1 MKQLKTVEIS
11 PFHFSETTM
20 RKYIISRS
28 DEDEIN
34 IELPAYAPP
43 CQYFASQDSLFAIL
57 DIQYMRKWITSK
69 DHPKKKKNIIN
80 WGIAN
85 NVDLILV
92 SQLVDHDGNDIDDTI
107 IEELPL
113 YCHNNL
119 ILVKTDRKI
128 SEETLEAI
136 DDDSSC
142 EISYKYDSSIDEW
155 NPQQIWVSK
164 DNLKKITDLLEIE
177 RNQYTIDF
185 NTPDPNN
192 EPFETAIRVT
202 EEQAEK
208 AAELLNDHNMLI
220 EFQKPDNIIIDLKD
234 LPNALILLKENNIL
248 FFDLDY

>member
-28 DEDEIN
+28 DENEIN

-69 DHPKKKKNIIN
+69 DHPEDLKNIIN

-177 RNQYTIDF
+177 RNRYTIDF

-220 EFQKPDNIIIDLKD
+220 EFQKPDNIIIDSKD
-234 LPNALILLKENNIL
+234 LPNALILLQENNIL

>member
-28 DEDEIN
+28 DENEIN

-69 DHPKKKKNIIN
+69 DHPEDLKNIIN

-220 EFQKPDNIIIDLKD
+220 EFQKPNNIIIDSKD
-234 LPNALILLKENNIL
+234 LPNALILLQENNIL

>member
-11 PFHFSETTM
+11 PIHFSETTM

-28 DEDEIN
+28 DENEIN

-69 DHPKKKKNIIN
+69 DHPEDLKNIIN

>member
-69 DHPKKKKNIIN
+69 NHPEDLKNIIN

-220 EFQKPDNIIIDLKD
+220 EFQKPDNIIIDSKD
-234 LPNALILLKENNIL
+234 LPNALILLRENNIL
-248 FFDLDY
+248 FFVLDY

>member
-69 DHPKKKKNIIN
+69 DHPEDLKNIIN

-142 EISYKYDSSIDEW
+142 EISYKYDSSINEW

-220 EFQKPDNIIIDLKD
+220 EFQKPNNIIIDSKD
-234 LPNALILLKENNIL
+234 LPNALILLQENNIL
-248 FFDLDY
+248 FFVLDY

>member
-28 DEDEIN
+28 DENEIN

-69 DHPKKKKNIIN
+69 DHPEDLKNIIN

>member
-28 DEDEIN
+28 DENEIN

-69 DHPKKKKNIIN
+69 DHPEDLKNIIN

-92 SQLVDHDGNDIDDTI
+92 SQLVDHDGNDIADTI

>member
-69 DHPKKKKNIIN
+69 DHPEDLKNIIN

-119 ILVKTDRKI
+119 VLIKTDRKI

-136 DDDSSC
+136 DEDSSC

-164 DNLKKITDLLEIE
+164 DNLKKITGLLEIE
-177 RNQYTIDF
+177 SNQYTIDF
-185 NTPDPNN
+185 NTPDPND

-202 EEQAEK
+202 EEHAEK
-208 AAELLNDHNMLI
+208 AAELLSDHNILI
-220 EFQKPDNIIIDLKD
+220 EFQKPDNIIIDSKD
-234 LPNALILLKENNIL
+234 LPNELILLQENNIL
-248 FFDLDY
+248 FFDIDY

>member
-28 DEDEIN
+28 DENEIN

-69 DHPKKKKNIIN
+69 DHPEDLKNIIN

-119 ILVKTDRKI
+119 VLVKTDRKI

-220 EFQKPDNIIIDLKD
+220 EFQKPDNIIIDSKD

>member
-28 DEDEIN
+28 DENEIN

-57 DIQYMRKWITSK
+57 DIQYRRQWITSK
-69 DHPKKKKNIIN
+69 DHPEDLKNIIN

>member
-28 DEDEIN
+28 DENEIN

-69 DHPKKKKNIIN
+69 DHPEDLKNIIN

-92 SQLVDHDGNDIDDTI
+92 SQLVDHDGNDIDDTL

>member
-28 DEDEIN
+28 DENEIN

-69 DHPKKKKNIIN
+69 DHPEDLKNIIN

-220 EFQKPDNIIIDLKD
+220 EFQKPNNIIIDSKD

>member
-28 DEDEIN
+28 DENEIN

-69 DHPKKKKNIIN
+69 DHPEDLKNIIN

-142 EISYKYDSSIDEW
+142 EISYKYDSSINEW

-220 EFQKPDNIIIDLKD
+220 EFQKPNNIIIDSKD
-234 LPNALILLKENNIL
+234 LPNALILLQENNIL

>member
-69 DHPKKKKNIIN
+69 DHPEDLKNIIN

-142 EISYKYDSSIDEW
+142 EISYKYDSSINEW

-220 EFQKPDNIIIDLKD
+220 EFQKPDNIIIDSKD
-234 LPNALILLKENNIL
+234 LPNALILLQENNIL
-248 FFDLDY
+248 FFVLDY

>member
-28 DEDEIN
+28 DENEIN

-69 DHPKKKKNIIN
+69 DHPEDLKNIIN

-185 NTPDPNN
+185 NTLDPNN

-220 EFQKPDNIIIDLKD
+220 EFQKPDNIIIDSKD

>member
-57 DIQYMRKWITSK
+57 DIQYMKKWITSK
-69 DHPKKKKNIIN
+69 DHPEDLKNIIN

-119 ILVKTDRKI
+119 VLVKTDRKI

-136 DDDSSC
+136 DEDSSC

-185 NTPDPNN
+185 NTPDPND

-202 EEQAEK
+202 EEDAEK
-208 AAELLNDHNMLI
+208 AAKLLSDHNILI

>member
-28 DEDEIN
+28 DENEIN

-69 DHPKKKKNIIN
+69 DHPEDLKNIIN

-92 SQLVDHDGNDIDDTI
+92 SQLVDHDG
-107 IEELPL
+107 
-113 YCHNNL
+113 
-119 ILVKTDRKI
+119 KI

>member
-28 DEDEIN
+28 DENEIN

-69 DHPKKKKNIIN
+69 DHPEDLKNIIN

-220 EFQKPDNIIIDLKD
+220 EFQKPDNIIIDSKD

>member
-28 DEDEIN
+28 DENEIN

-69 DHPKKKKNIIN
+69 DHPEDLKNIIN

-136 DDDSSC
+136 DEDSSC

-220 EFQKPDNIIIDLKD
+220 EFQKPDNIIIDSKD
-234 LPNALILLKENNIL
+234 LPNALILLQENNIL

>member
-1 MKQLKTVEIS
+1 
-11 PFHFSETTM
+11 M

-69 DHPKKKKNIIN
+69 NHPEDLKNIIN

-220 EFQKPDNIIIDLKD
+220 EFQKPDNIIIDSKD
-234 LPNALILLKENNIL
+234 LPNALILLQENNIL
-248 FFDLDY
+248 FFVLDY

>member
-69 DHPKKKKNIIN
+69 DHPEDLKNIIN

-92 SQLVDHDGNDIDDTI
+92 SQLVNHDGNDIDDTI

-119 ILVKTDRKI
+119 VLVKTDRKI

-136 DDDSSC
+136 DEESSC

-220 EFQKPDNIIIDLKD
+220 EFQKPDNIIIDSKD
-234 LPNALILLKENNIL
+234 LPNALILLQENNIL

>member
-28 DEDEIN
+28 DENEIN

-69 DHPKKKKNIIN
+69 DHPEDLKNIIN

-92 SQLVDHDGNDIDDTI
+92 SQLVDHDGNDIVDTI

>member
-28 DEDEIN
+28 DENEIN

-69 DHPKKKKNIIN
+69 DHPEDLKNIIN

-220 EFQKPDNIIIDLKD
+220 EFQKPDNIIIDSKD
-234 LPNALILLKENNIL
+234 LPNALILLQENNIL

>member
-28 DEDEIN
+28 DENEIN

-69 DHPKKKKNIIN
+69 DHPEDLKNIIN

-128 SEETLEAI
+128 SEETLESI
-136 DDDSSC
+136 DEDSSC
-142 EISYKYDSSIDEW
+142 EISYKYDSSINEW

>member
-28 DEDEIN
+28 DENEIN

-69 DHPKKKKNIIN
+69 DHPEDLKNIIN

-119 ILVKTDRKI
+119 VLIKTDRKI

-136 DDDSSC
+136 DEDSSC

>member
-28 DEDEIN
+28 DENEIN

-69 DHPKKKKNIIN
+69 DHPEDLKNIIN

-202 EEQAEK
+202 EEDAEK
-208 AAELLNDHNMLI
+208 AAKLLSDHNILI

>member
-28 DEDEIN
+28 DENEIN

-69 DHPKKKKNIIN
+69 DHPEDLKNIIN

-220 EFQKPDNIIIDLKD
+220 EFQKPDNIIIYLKD

>member
-28 DEDEIN
+28 DENEIN

-69 DHPKKKKNIIN
+69 DHPEDLKNIIN

-220 EFQKPDNIIIDLKD
+220 EFQKPDNIIIDSKD
-234 LPNALILLKENNIL
+234 LPNALILLQENNIL
-248 FFDLDY
+248 FFVLDY

>member
-28 DEDEIN
+28 DENEIN

-69 DHPKKKKNIIN
+69 DHPEDLKNIIN

-220 EFQKPDNIIIDLKD
+220 EFQKPDNIIIDSKN
-234 LPNALILLKENNIL
+234 LPNALILLRENNIL

>member
-69 DHPKKKKNIIN
+69 DHPEDLKNIIN

-220 EFQKPDNIIIDLKD
+220 EFQKPDNIIIDSKD
-234 LPNALILLKENNIL
+234 LPNALILLQENNIL
-248 FFDLDY
+248 FFVLDY

>member
-28 DEDEIN
+28 DENEIN

-69 DHPKKKKNIIN
+69 DHPEDLKNIIN

-119 ILVKTDRKI
+119 VLVKTDRKI
-128 SEETLEAI
+128 SEKTLEDI
-136 DDDSSC
+136 DEDSSC

-220 EFQKPDNIIIDLKD
+220 EFQKPNNIIIDSKD
-234 LPNALILLKENNIL
+234 LPNALILLQENNIL

>member
-43 CQYFASQDSLFAIL
+43 CQYYASQDSLFAIL
-57 DIQYMRKWITSK
+57 DIQYMKKWITSK
-69 DHPKKKKNIIN
+69 DHPEDLKNIIN

-136 DDDSSC
+136 DEDSSC

-164 DNLKKITDLLEIE
+164 DNLEKITGLLELE

-185 NTPDPNN
+185 NTPNPND

-202 EEQAEK
+202 EEDAEK
-208 AAELLNDHNMLI
+208 AAKLLSDHNILI
-220 EFQKPDNIIIDLKD
+220 EFQKPDNIIIDSKD
-234 LPNALILLKENNIL
+234 LSNALILLQENNIL

>member
-28 DEDEIN
+28 DENEIN

-69 DHPKKKKNIIN
+69 DHPEDLKNIIN

-85 NVDLILV
+85 NVDLILL

>member
-28 DEDEIN
+28 DENEIN

-69 DHPKKKKNIIN
+69 DHPEDLKNIIN

-119 ILVKTDRKI
+119 VLVKTDRKI

-136 DDDSSC
+136 DEDSSC

-220 EFQKPDNIIIDLKD
+220 EFQKPDNIIIDSKD

>member
-28 DEDEIN
+28 DENEIN

-69 DHPKKKKNIIN
+69 DHPEDLKNIIN

-136 DDDSSC
+136 DEDSSC

-185 NTPDPNN
+185 NTLDPNN

-220 EFQKPDNIIIDLKD
+220 EFQKPDNIIIDSKD

>member
-28 DEDEIN
+28 DENEIN

-69 DHPKKKKNIIN
+69 DHPEDLKNIIN

-119 ILVKTDRKI
+119 VLVKTDRKI

-136 DDDSSC
+136 DEDSSC

>member
-57 DIQYMRKWITSK
+57 DIQYMKKWITSK
-69 DHPKKKKNIIN
+69 DHPEDLKNIIN

-142 EISYKYDSSIDEW
+142 EISYKYDSSINEW

-220 EFQKPDNIIIDLKD
+220 EFQKPDNIIIDSKD
-234 LPNALILLKENNIL
+234 LSNALILLQENNIL
-248 FFDLDY
+248 FFVLDY

>member
-28 DEDEIN
+28 DENEVN

-69 DHPKKKKNIIN
+69 DHPEDLKNIIN

-220 EFQKPDNIIIDLKD
+220 EFQKPNNIIIDSKD
-234 LPNALILLKENNIL
+234 LPNALILLQENNIL

>member
-28 DEDEIN
+28 DENEIN

-69 DHPKKKKNIIN
+69 NHPEDLKNIIN

-142 EISYKYDSSIDEW
+142 EISYKYDSSINEW

-220 EFQKPDNIIIDLKD
+220 EFQKPNNIIIDSKD
-234 LPNALILLKENNIL
+234 LPNALILLQENNIL